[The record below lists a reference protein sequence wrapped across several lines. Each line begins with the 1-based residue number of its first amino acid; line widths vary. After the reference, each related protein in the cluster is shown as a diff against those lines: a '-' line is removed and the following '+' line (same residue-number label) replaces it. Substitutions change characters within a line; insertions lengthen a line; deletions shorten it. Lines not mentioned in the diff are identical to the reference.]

1 MADEKEKATPIADKI
16 MQELITDVKQYILKK
31 IRAIFIK
38 IKKFKNAWK
47 VSAKNFHQNR
57 KNQRQKNPNPIRQS
71 LNHLQILVMTD
82 VSKP

>member
-1 MADEKEKATPIADKI
+1 MADEKEMSTPIADKI
-16 MQELITDVKQYILKK
+16 MQELITDVKQNILKK
-31 IRAIFIK
+31 IREIFIK